1 MSSLSLF
8 VETDIIQQKKKVII
22 MFLQVYPPNSERPV
36 GPARSCPTKLTFNY
50 NQDSSRRLE
59 KQAATAKLETA
70 ATCRTRAGLNFSP
83 RPETAF
89 GSSCR
94 ALLVLYPPQCESLL
108 RGSEALICFS
118 PAPLYLSASLLA
130 FPESFL
136 FLPFSTLIVFLPDKD
151 LITGGEDLEP
161 EPHL

>member
-1 MSSLSLF
+1 
-8 VETDIIQQKKKVII
+8 
-22 MFLQVYPPNSERPV
+22 MFFKVYPPNSERPV

-50 NQDSSRRLE
+50 NQDSSGRLK

-70 ATCRTRAGLNFSP
+70 TTCRTRAGLNSRP

-89 GSSCR
+89 GSSRR
-94 ALLVLYPPQCESLL
+94 ALPVLWPPPPPQCDSLL
-108 RGSEALICFS
+108 RGVGGPDLSLPCPALPPGPSFFS
-118 PAPLYLSASLLA
+118 
-130 FPESFL
+130 
-136 FLPFSTLIVFLPDKD
+136 PFSTLIVFLPDKD